1 MHLGLCS
8 QTIYLWNFRLLVM
21 LGVSHLAIQIIL
33 VNELEHHGKNSG
45 AAVRHF
51 FYVISVAKYEG
62 LP

>member
-1 MHLGLCS
+1 
-8 QTIYLWNFRLLVM
+8 M
-21 LGVSHLAIQIIL
+21 LGVSHLTIQIIF
-33 VNELEHHGKNSG
+33 VNELEHHGKNSR